1 MDEKKNAPSKQTE
14 YKIASIG
21 GIVIIFLFILL
32 GTVYPI
38 LGVLGS
44 IFGLWLTTLNRTYKE
59 KSQGY
64 AVTPLR
70 KRPLLLLGAALLIFW
85 NILSISVYDDMQ
97 KEQAQTAQQAQTD
110 PIPAPEAPLAE
121 PKQPEQPAS
130 APESDPAP
138 EAPPEKEPKPKE
150 QPAEAKAE
158 NNPLL
163 EAEFLTADVKNGTK
177 DQVIGK
183 RGYIKIKKSDL
194 KNITNEQF
202 TAFANEKVA
211 NSGLNWVS
219 IICEDGTGIS
229 FAGSISY
236 VADYGTLDIEGC
248 ITKQVGVIML
258 EGDSYTYE
266 EV

>member
-1 MDEKKNAPSKQTE
+1 MDEKKNSPSKQTE

-21 GIVIIFLFILL
+21 GIVIIFLFILVGALSPLL
-32 GTVYPI
+32 GI
-38 LGVLGS
+38 LGS

-64 AVTPLR
+64 TVTPLY
-70 KRPLLLLGAALLIFW
+70 KRPLLLVSIALLVFW
-85 NILSISVYDDMQ
+85 HIISISAYNDVQ
-97 KEQAQTAQQAQTD
+97 KNKAAQTTQHTQLVDSA
-110 PIPAPEAPLAE
+110 PSPAAAPAE
-121 PKQPEQPAS
+121 SQQPEQSAS
-130 APESDPAP
+130 EPQL
-138 EAPPEKEPKPKE
+138 EKQPIKEEKVSEIKE
-150 QPAEAKAE
+150 QPAEAE